1 MWNSGSSSIK
11 KMLKPRTSLI
21 PRSSNRP
28 LSGQIHDC
36 PGHPHHCSGFF
47 NHAMSFTSSL
57 ALSSPVLP
65 ASQCNIR
72 HLFCAECKMLSWL
85 RRGSRKGLFCHF
97 WQLHHWSAER
107 TWEWPAVSAPSS
119 PPPRLMPKPHGSLMM
134 SQPQS
139 SLVVAFLQ
147 LSQHGHVVPQPILPV
162 LVLQLHL
169 LPYALTPQ
177 ICLLGLLVPQP
188 SDTSIRA
195 LGLLLIPVPSISLH
209 TCVAYPIYILQVA
222 SCWSNSCRSAQ
233 AYANQRPSLPP
244 IGLQL
249 CQIQQGPN
257 SSLGEEGFHSK
268 FVFRW
273 LLPFSPGVSCRFSN
287 ISWLPFDH
295 SLMIFIVIS
304 SCLNYCVVSASW
316 LDPNWYRDI
325 FYIFI

>member
-1 MWNSGSSSIK
+1 MELRFFIIK
-11 KMLKPRTSLI
+11 KILKPRTSLI

-36 PGHPHHCSGFF
+36 PGYPHHCSGFF

-107 TWEWPAVSAPSS
+107 TWEWPAVSSPSP
-119 PPPRLMPKPHGSLMM
+119 PPPRLMPKPHGSWCL
-134 SQPQS
+134 SPSPPGWLPSCS
-139 SLVVAFLQ
+139 SLSMDTQSHSTSCLYWC
-147 LSQHGHVVPQPILPV
+147 SNS
-162 LVLQLHL
+162 
-169 LPYALTPQ
+169 
-177 ICLLGLLVPQP
+177 ICLLMP
-188 SDTSIRA
+188 SPPRFVSWDFWCRNPLTQASEF
-195 LGLLLIPVPSISLH
+195 LGLLLTPVPAISLH
-209 TCVAYPIYILQVA
+209 TCVAYPIYLLQVA
-222 SCWSNSCRSAQ
+222 SCWSNSSRSAQ

-244 IGLQL
+244 IALQL

-268 FVFRW
+268 FVFPW

-304 SCLNYCVVSASW
+304 SCLNYCVVSAS
-316 LDPNWYRDI
+316 
-325 FYIFI
+325 